1 MGFDLSEI
9 TLITMTEKQ
18 IKELYDFIV
27 YIHCIDSAII
37 FILFL
42 IIVHNIDIN
51 RDLLKS
57 IEKKLSKQDA
67 SNN

>member
-1 MGFDLSEI
+1 MQV
-9 TLITMTEKQ
+9 TEKQ
-18 IKELYDFIV
+18 LEELYNFIV
-27 YIHCIDSAII
+27 YISCIDSAII

-57 IEKKLSKQDA
+57 IEKKISKQDA

>member
-1 MGFDLSEI
+1 MQL
-9 TLITMTEKQ
+9 TEKQ
-18 IKELYDFIV
+18 LEELYDCII
-27 YIHCIDSAII
+27 YIHCVDSAII